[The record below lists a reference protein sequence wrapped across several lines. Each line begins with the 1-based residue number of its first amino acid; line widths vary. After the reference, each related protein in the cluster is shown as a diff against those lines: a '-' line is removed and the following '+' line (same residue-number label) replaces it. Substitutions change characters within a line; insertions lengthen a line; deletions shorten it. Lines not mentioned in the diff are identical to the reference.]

1 METKTKNIIV
11 SIVGII
17 ITLVLIAGL
26 ALGIFAGIKK
36 HKETETEDD
45 TTEIEQTTADIVNFE
60 FSEMASK
67 EGIMLSSG
75 EATAAAINLVS
86 RTLTATVLPEDSNNK
101 LVDWTM
107 SWQYTNEEFE
117 QANSVEEYASLT
129 SEGDGSNVATITI
142 KKAFANHPIL
152 IKVTTRDGGLTAT
165 CIVKY
170 VGVPTVMDVD
180 TSALNDGDVL
190 ANSTTTLNLSFNN
203 DYGLVTDE
211 YVSDYARF
219 SVSVVANGTFKVRR
233 MFANMI
239 MNNMTEQEIN
249 LADVADLSNL
259 TAKVENGKLVIT
271 STKSVTSYYINNSVV
286 DEGGTGLGGTT
297 DITTY
302 LSGAENCYWSI
313 TVTDNYSGVSKTIN
327 VGIYSNNT
335 SVALSS
341 SELVF

>member
-1 METKTKNIIV
+1 MNTSTKKIV
-11 SIVGII
+11 ACVSSVVVALAIVAVI
-17 ITLVLIAGL
+17 VLA
-26 ALGIFAGIKK
+26 ALTGFNFNQMS
-36 HKETETEDD
+36 
-45 TTEIEQTTADIVNFE
+45 EIDFNADINESLTADMVSFE
-60 FSEMASK
+60 FSEMTS
-67 EGIMLSSG
+67 EQGIMLSSG
-75 EATAAAINLVS
+75 EATAAALNFAS

-170 VGVPTVMDVD
+170 VGVPTVMDID

-233 MFANMI
+233 MFANMV
-239 MNNMTEQEIN
+239 MNNMTEHDIN

-286 DEGGTGLGGTT
+286 DDGGTGLGGVT

>member
-1 METKTKNIIV
+1 MNTSTKKIVACVSSVVVALAIVAIIV
-11 SIVGII
+11 
-17 ITLVLIAGL
+17 L
-26 ALGIFAGIKK
+26 AALTGFNFNQMSEIDFNA
-36 HKETETEDD
+36 D
-45 TTEIEQTTADIVNFE
+45 TNESLTADMVSFE
-60 FSEMASK
+60 FSEMTS
-67 EGIMLSSG
+67 EQGIMLSSG
-75 EATAAAINLVS
+75 EATAAALNFVS
-86 RTLTATVLPEDSNNK
+86 HTLTATVLPEDSNNK

-170 VGVPTVMDVD
+170 VGVPTVMDID

-203 DYGLVTDE
+203 DLGLVTDE

-233 MFANMI
+233 MFANMV
-239 MNNMTEQEIN
+239 MNNMTEHDIN

-286 DEGGTGLGGTT
+286 DDGGTGLGGVT

>member
-1 METKTKNIIV
+1 METKTKNIIICV
-11 SIVGII
+11 VGVIVA
-17 ITLVLIAGL
+17 LVLIG
-26 ALGIFAGIKK
+26 GIAFGVIAGIDHIKT
-36 HKETETEDD
+36 TETADETPETD
-45 TTEIEQTTADIVNFE
+45 TSTANMVSFE
-60 FSEMASK
+60 FSEMTS
-67 EGIMLSSG
+67 EQGIMLSSG
-75 EATAAAINLVS
+75 EATAAALNFAS
-86 RTLTATVLPEDSNNK
+86 HTLTATVLPEDSNNK

-239 MNNMTEQEIN
+239 MNNTTEQEIN

>member
-1 METKTKNIIV
+1 METKTKNIIIC
-11 SIVGII
+11 IVGVIVA
-17 ITLVLIAGL
+17 LVLIG
-26 ALGIFAGIKK
+26 GIAFGVIAGIDHIKT
-36 HKETETEDD
+36 TETTDE
-45 TTEIEQTTADIVNFE
+45 TTETDTSTANMVSFE
-60 FSEMASK
+60 FSEMTS
-67 EGIMLSSG
+67 EQGIMLSSG
-75 EATAAAINLVS
+75 EATAAALNFTS
-86 RTLTATVLPEDSNNK
+86 HTLTATVLPEDSNNK

-170 VGVPTVMDVD
+170 VGIPTVMDID

-233 MFANMI
+233 MFANMV
-239 MNNMTEQEIN
+239 MNNMTEHDIN

-259 TAKVENGKLVIT
+259 TVKVENGKLVIT

-286 DEGGTGLGGTT
+286 DDGGTGLGGVT

-313 TVTDNYSGVSKTIN
+313 TVTDNYSGISKTIN

>member
-17 ITLVLIAGL
+17 IALVLIAGL

-36 HKETETEDD
+36 HQETETEDD

-75 EATAAAINLVS
+75 EATAAAINFVS
-86 RTLTATVLPEDSNNK
+86 HTLTATVLPEDSNNK

-107 SWQYTNEEFE
+107 GWQYPNEAFE
-117 QANSVEEYASLT
+117 KSNNVEEYADLS
-129 SEGDGSNVATITI
+129 SEGDGSHVATITI

-165 CIVKY
+165 CIVRY
-170 VGVPTVMDVD
+170 VGIPTVMNID
-180 TSALNDGDVL
+180 TSALNNGDVL
-190 ANSTTTLNLSFNN
+190 TNSTTTLNLSFNN
-203 DYGLVTDE
+203 DYGVVTDE
-211 YVSDYARF
+211 YINDYARF
-219 SVSVVANGTFKVRR
+219 SVNVVANGSFKVKRL
-233 MFANMI
+233 FANMV
-239 MNNMTEQEIN
+239 MNNVTEGNVN
-249 LADVADLSNL
+249 LADVADLSTI

-271 STKSVTSYYINNSVV
+271 STGSVTAYYINNSVV
-286 DEGGTGLGGTT
+286 DDGGTGLGGTT

-302 LSGAENCYWSI
+302 LSGAEDCYWSI
-313 TVTDNYSGVSKTIN
+313 TVTDSYSGVSKTIN
-327 VGIYSNNT
+327 VGIFSNNQ
-335 SVALSS
+335 SVALSQG
-341 SELVF
+341 EILI

>member
-1 METKTKNIIV
+1 MNTSTKKIV
-11 SIVGII
+11 ACVSSVVVALAIVAVI
-17 ITLVLIAGL
+17 VLA
-26 ALGIFAGIKK
+26 ALTGFNFNQMSEIDFNA
-36 HKETETEDD
+36 D
-45 TTEIEQTTADIVNFE
+45 TNESLTADMVSFE
-60 FSEMASK
+60 FSEMTS
-67 EGIMLSSG
+67 EQGIMLSSG
-75 EATAAAINLVS
+75 EATAAALNFAS
-86 RTLTATVLPEDSNNK
+86 HTLTATVLPEDSNNK

-170 VGVPTVMDVD
+170 VGVPTVMDID

-233 MFANMI
+233 MFANMV
-239 MNNMTEQEIN
+239 MNNMTEHDIN

-286 DEGGTGLGGTT
+286 DDGGTGLGGVT

>member
-1 METKTKNIIV
+1 MNTSTKKIVACVSSVVVALAIVAIIV
-11 SIVGII
+11 
-17 ITLVLIAGL
+17 L
-26 ALGIFAGIKK
+26 AALTGFNFNQMSEIDFNA
-36 HKETETEDD
+36 D
-45 TTEIEQTTADIVNFE
+45 TNESLTADMVSFE
-60 FSEMASK
+60 FSEMTS
-67 EGIMLSSG
+67 EQGIMLSSG
-75 EATAAAINLVS
+75 EATAAALNFVS
-86 RTLTATVLPEDSNNK
+86 HTLTATVLPEDSNNK

-170 VGVPTVMDVD
+170 VGVPTVMDID

-233 MFANMI
+233 MFANMV
-239 MNNMTEQEIN
+239 MNNMTEHDIN

-286 DEGGTGLGGTT
+286 DDGGTGLGGVT

>member
-1 METKTKNIIV
+1 MNTSTKKIVACVSSVVVALAIVAIIV
-11 SIVGII
+11 
-17 ITLVLIAGL
+17 L
-26 ALGIFAGIKK
+26 AALTGFNFNQMSEIDFNA
-36 HKETETEDD
+36 D
-45 TTEIEQTTADIVNFE
+45 TNESLTADMVSFE
-60 FSEMASK
+60 FSEMTS
-67 EGIMLSSG
+67 EQGIMLSSG
-75 EATAAAINLVS
+75 EATAAALNFVS
-86 RTLTATVLPEDSNNK
+86 HTLTATVLPEDSNNK

-170 VGVPTVMDVD
+170 VGVPTVMDID

-233 MFANMI
+233 MFANMV
-239 MNNMTEQEIN
+239 MNNMTEHDIN

-286 DEGGTGLGGTT
+286 DDGGTGLGGVT

-302 LSGAENCYWSI
+302 LSSAENCYWSI